1 MIYLQLTMAYPSSER
16 GKGKQNN
23 IVLDMG
29 GQLKQLKW
37 AENVLFKH
45 KISVLDQS
53 HPRAQD
59 LSSLELTKLDMGFP
73 IPNSAIMGSN
83 YVRHNSILIQVI
95 LYL

>member
-1 MIYLQLTMAYPSSER
+1 
-16 GKGKQNN
+16 
-23 IVLDMG
+23 MG

-53 HPRAQD
+53 QSRTPNLNSQV
-59 LSSLELTKLDMGFP
+59 LTKLDMGFP
-73 IPNSAIMGSN
+73 IPNSAIIGSN
-83 YVRHNSILIQVI
+83 FVRHNSILIQVI